1 MKLPTLILLLLIH
14 CYSFSQTKTYIDVC
28 FEKFDES
35 KSLGMDEEFLHLETI
50 RELILTKYNS
60 TKNLA
65 NLYRRYGSF
74 YKRKGNYDSATSFYI
89 TAINYSTK
97 ANDKL
102 STTSSLNQLGVIYYH
117 LKKWD
122 QSLFYFKRANTN
134 YASINDYRGIAD
146 ASGNISEIYTLV
158 DSFDLALHFATN
170 GLNARKKWGDTS
182 RIGRNYYAIG
192 FAYEKLKNKDSA
204 IKYYTTAIER
214 AETANDISNITQ
226 TLNGFGR
233 TYFNIKE
240 YDLAILYFNKA
251 LDTAYKYQNRP
262 LLAETCGYLANAHQE
277 KGDTLKAY
285 KYLKL
290 ESVLKDD
297 LLDDNKVNAIIDAE
311 RKYDSEIKTRTI
323 TEQANQIKIG
333 RLWLVIVIIVS
344 ISIVVIAF
352 LLIRGYRNR
361 QRMAQKEIDE
371 QRRRVDDLMQK
382 QEVENVNAML
392 KGQDEERKLI
402 AQELHDRIG
411 SILSTVKLHFTNVET
426 GIALLKEQQNKSY
439 TEAVGLL
446 DEAVDEVRRISHD
459 LYEGSLAK
467 FGFKTALL
475 QLIAAIEKANVVHVT
490 FMDNGIERNAYKE
503 FEQDLYRI
511 TQELLSNSL
520 KYAQAKEITI
530 QLNQKQSVVEYMYED
545 SGIGFNPQKIQTSTG
560 IGYKNIA
567 ARVAKMGGT
576 WHLDAHPN
584 HGMTLIIE
592 LPIDYGKD

>member
-1 MKLPTLILLLLIH
+1 MSEKEKYIIFVVIAATAAVTILLLVAADL
-14 CYSFSQTKTYIDVC
+14 
-28 FEKFDES
+28 
-35 KSLGMDEEFLHLETI
+35 LL
-50 RELILTKYNS
+50 
-60 TKNLA
+60 
-65 NLYRRYGSF
+65 
-74 YKRKGNYDSATSFYI
+74 
-89 TAINYSTK
+89 
-97 ANDKL
+97 
-102 STTSSLNQLGVIYYH
+102 
-117 LKKWD
+117 
-122 QSLFYFKRANTN
+122 LF
-134 YASINDYRGIAD
+134 
-146 ASGNISEIYTLV
+146 
-158 DSFDLALHFATN
+158 
-170 GLNARKKWGDTS
+170 
-182 RIGRNYYAIG
+182 RNR
-192 FAYEKLKNKDSA
+192 KLK
-204 IKYYTTAIER
+204 Y
-214 AETANDISNITQ
+214 
-226 TLNGFGR
+226 
-233 TYFNIKE
+233 
-240 YDLAILYFNKA
+240 
-251 LDTAYKYQNRP
+251 
-262 LLAETCGYLANAHQE
+262 
-277 KGDTLKAY
+277 
-285 KYLKL
+285 
-290 ESVLKDD
+290 
-297 LLDDNKVNAIIDAE
+297 
-311 RKYDSEIKTRTI
+311 
-323 TEQANQIKIG
+323 
-333 RLWLVIVIIVS
+333 
-344 ISIVVIAF
+344 
-352 LLIRGYRNR
+352 
-361 QRMAQKEIDE
+361 QKEIDE

-392 KGQDEERKLI
+392 KGQDEERKRI

-490 FMDNGIERNAYKE
+490 FIDNGVERDAYKE

-530 QLNQKQSVVEYMYED
+530 QLNQKQGVVEYMYED
-545 SGIGFNPQKIQTSTG
+545 DGAGFNIQKIADSAG

>member
-1 MKLPTLILLLLIH
+1 MLFIVGGKDL
-14 CYSFSQTKTYIDVC
+14 FSQTSQDFVHWDKIQHEYSWHDKRV
-28 FEKFDES
+28 KLDEIYNKI
-35 KSLGMDEEFLHLETI
+35 KSE
-50 RELILTKYNS
+50 R
-60 TKNLA
+60 
-65 NLYRRYGSF
+65 
-74 YKRKGNYDSATSFYI
+74 
-89 TAINYSTK
+89 
-97 ANDKL
+97 
-102 STTSSLNQLGVIYYH
+102 SLNQYPAYYRRLGILFKEAGILDSAQYAFSSAEKYNLRTNDFFSAGSNVNSIGVIQYELGDLQTALKYFLKAHELYKKAYYT
-117 LKKWD
+117 LPKED
-122 QSLFYFKRANTN
+122 R
-134 YASINDYRGIAD
+134 DYSFLGQAE
-146 ASGNISEIYTLV
+146 SGGNISEIYSKI
-158 DSFDLALHFATN
+158 DSFQLAIQYAKLSIE
-170 GLNARKKWGDTS
+170 ARYKCPDKS
-182 RIGRNYYAIG
+182 KIGRDFYALG
-192 FAYEKLKNKDSA
+192 LVYELQRNTDSA

-333 RLWLVIVIIVS
+333 RLWLVIVVIVS

-361 QRMAQKEIDE
+361 QRIAQKELDE

-392 KGQDEERKLI
+392 KGQDEERKRI

-490 FMDNGIERNAYKE
+490 FIDNGVERDAYKE

-545 SGIGFNPQKIQTSTG
+545 DGIGFNPQKIQTSIG

-576 WHLDAHPN
+576 WHLDAQPN